1 MTQSMTQDVQAQ
13 GVEMMNGHRSSP
25 DLSVIIPV
33 HNAAA
38 TIVSVVSS
46 FVAIEGINV
55 EVLVVDDASTD
66 DSVALVE
73 GLARPEVR
81 VLSLPYNQGA
91 GVARNMGFA
100 RARGRYTIFFDA
112 DDEVEQSALVE
123 AIRVL
128 DVTSADLAML
138 SYRYRRDETGEN
150 VDMNSHDRAVWSE
163 YATEAVR
170 VARLSEVPRLLGFS
184 NYPWNKVLRT
194 EHYRAAGLRFSSTP
208 VHNDILGHWITLLS
222 VQTLVLIDQ
231 PLCLHVVVDGA
242 ANLTNRSSRARL
254 ALFDALE
261 DTYSMLESHP
271 DLRNRYSHHYWDF
284 VLRVCGWAAPRLD
297 ADLTDEF
304 NLQLQRHLLRM
315 NLADYARIRQRRDP
329 GLASRIVRRATQ

>member
-1 MTQSMTQDVQAQ
+1 
-13 GVEMMNGHRSSP
+13 MMNGHASIP

-33 HNAAA
+33 RDAASTVVA
-38 TIVSVVSS
+38 VVSS
-46 FVAIEGINV
+46 FVAIEGISV
-55 EVLVVDDASTD
+55 EVLVVDDASSD

-73 GLARPEVR
+73 GLACPEVS
-81 VLSLPYNQGA
+81 VLRLPHHQGA
-91 GVARNMGFA
+91 GVARNVGFTQ
-100 RARGRYTIFFDA
+100 ARGRYTLFFDA
-112 DDEVEQSALVE
+112 DDEVEPAALRE

-138 SYRYRRDETGEN
+138 SYRYRRDESGED

-163 YATEAVR
+163 YVTEPIR

-184 NYPWNKVLRT
+184 NYPWNKILRT
-194 EHYRAAGLRFSSTP
+194 KYYREADLRFSATP
-208 VHNDILGHWITLLS
+208 VHNDILGHWITLLK

-254 ALFDALE
+254 SLFDALE
-261 DTYSMLESHP
+261 DTYSMLEANP

-284 VLRVCGWAAPRLD
+284 VLRVCGWAAPRVD
-297 ADLTDEF
+297 AELTDEF

-329 GLASRIVRRATQ
+329 GLAGRIVRRATL